1 MKIDLTDP
9 AAYTVGQPYDQFR
22 WLQDNDPV
30 HWHEL
35 PGDEAGYFALTRYA
49 DLKALE
55 GDYVT
60 FSNEPNA
67 TLFDVNS
74 MGDDRHKMMLYTD
87 PPRHTEHRRF
97 LGMELSPKS
106 VKTFT
111 AQVERVVDDVIDEII
126 ENGECDLVAD
136 VGGKLASYVT
146 ADLLGLPREQ
156 LVEIYVLSEEINNS
170 KSLTEGQGLEALMAM
185 GAHSQAIFDS
195 RRAEPRDDMA
205 TRMAHGEYAGCP
217 VDAMQFGIDFILI
230 VNAGGDTTRN
240 VVGGGMVALFEHP
253 DQRAK
258 LLADPSL
265 VPSAVDEM
273 LRWVSPIV
281 YQRRTATVDTMIHD
295 QEIKKGTKVAGYY
308 GAANRDP
315 RAFPNPDTFDVER
328 SPNAHVAFG
337 FGPHFCLGSHLARQ
351 ELIIMFR
358 QLLKRMPDMAP
369 AGPVVW
375 EFPPGVAPTIVGPR
389 TMPVRFTPGSRVAV

>member
-49 DLKALE
+49 DLKAVE
-55 GDYVT
+55 GDYAT
-60 FSNEPNA
+60 FSSEPNA
-67 TLFDVNS
+67 TLFDSNS
-74 MGDDRHKMMLYTD
+74 MGDERHRMMLYTD
-87 PPRHTEHRRF
+87 PPWHTEHRKF
-97 LGMELSPKS
+97 LGQELAPRS
-106 VKTFT
+106 VKSFT

-126 ENGECDLVAD
+126 EDGHCDLVAD

-146 ADLLGLPREQ
+146 ADLMGLPREQ
-156 LVEIYVLSEEINNS
+156 LVEIYVLSEEINNA

-185 GAHSQAIFDS
+185 GAHSAAIFDG
-195 RRAEPRDDMA
+195 RRAEPRGDMA
-205 TRMAHGEYAGCP
+205 TRMAHGEYMGCP
-217 VDAMQFGIDFILI
+217 VDVMQFGIDFILI

-258 LLADPSL
+258 LQADPGL
-265 VPSAVDEM
+265 IPSGVDEM

-281 YQRRTATVDTMIHD
+281 YQRRTATRDTVIGD
-295 QEIKKGTKVAGYY
+295 QEIKQGTKVAGYY

-315 RAFPNPDTFDVER
+315 RAFPHPGTFDVER
-328 SPNAHVAFG
+328 RPNAHVAFG

-358 QLLKRMPDMAP
+358 QLLARLPDLEP
-369 AGPVVW
+369 DGPVVW
-375 EFPPGVAPTIVGPR
+375 DFPPGVAPTIVGPR
-389 TMPVRFTPGSRVAV
+389 TMPVRFTPGRKAVN